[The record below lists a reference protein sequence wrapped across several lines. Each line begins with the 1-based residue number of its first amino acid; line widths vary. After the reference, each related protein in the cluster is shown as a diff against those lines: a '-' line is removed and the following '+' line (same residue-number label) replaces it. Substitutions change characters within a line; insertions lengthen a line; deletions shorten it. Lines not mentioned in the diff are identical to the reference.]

1 MLDEVEARIAE
12 IESDFSALIGK
23 AQKTLLDK
31 RKQEIKEMR
40 RKRAE
45 EARAW
50 LKDVAQRA
58 KTDHDVEVLLRKME
72 APPLFLSPEDSAKIP
87 QIKKLLKE
95 RLEKDT
101 LLQVETLFL
110 KLDSKAR
117 RQLIKHLQSRMDQE
131 S

>member
-1 MLDEVEARIAE
+1 
-12 IESDFSALIGK
+12 
-23 AQKTLLDK
+23 
-31 RKQEIKEMR
+31 MR

-50 LKDVAQRA
+50 IKDVAQRA
-58 KTDHDVEVLLRKME
+58 KTDHYVEILLRKME
-72 APPLFLSPEDSAKIP
+72 APPLFLSPEDYAKIP